1 MPSKLPRYISV
12 FAMWSCFAAILVTGN
27 GCERFRRQTMIRAP
41 FFQEDSKA
49 VEAMLDAM
57 STEQKLAQ
65 LLIAEV
71 EADSAV
77 LQNLYAD
84 ARKGLLGGVI
94 IRNLHLAHFRAFTD
108 SLRAA
113 SPFPLW
119 IGTLET
125 SLLNNQFC
133 DATPFPEQTTID
145 AIADE
150 TDRAAMQKLSRR
162 QAAVAGINWSLEPP
176 LYRGAVWSDSAGLPQ
191 RDYVAPTRTLREW
204 RQEGMV
210 RLGNAFSHLVY
221 LPKDTARLVEQI
233 LAPYRKLA
241 RAGIAGFWLDSA
253 VVQPDRPFNYL
264 RDYFEEKVRFEGL
277 LAGAGSIENLIWAGA
292 DLVVTADT
300 LSRARGVLAQMH
312 KTRKLSNAELNRRV
326 RRILAAKR
334 WSEAKRPPALAR
346 MFQDSLLAAHPGYL
360 FNNEDLV
367 YQAQRIREQSVV
379 VLQGDLPLV
388 PLQPGRVRLVLPPD
402 DPFHT
407 FEKYF
412 RHYADPDTIL
422 FWNADTVLR
431 WDTTVLTVV
440 LRDSRQVPSAKD
452 TLFYDLLR
460 ARPANA
466 RTVLVHFGK
475 PQHLTLSDTA
485 LVVIQAFERHTHTEQ
500 AAAGALW
507 GAVRVRAILPDRV
520 GERWAAGTGAVLPQ
534 VRLRFATPRDA
545 GISPEK
551 LVGIDAIAHSAIQ
564 QRVIPGCQVLVA
576 MDGQVI
582 YSKAFGK
589 LTFNGGHP
597 VTAQT
602 LYDIAS
608 ITKVA
613 ATTLAIM
620 QLKDQGKIALDEEV
634 QDVIPQAKGE
644 VGQISVKQLLTH
656 TSGLQA
662 NMPVEPY
669 MKASLVRRMRCN
681 NWFCRQEQPGYT
693 VPVAKDLYFKDEGRT
708 NLLAGLYRLPVQRRP
723 GMRYSDVNMVIL
735 QQMAEKASGYALDT
749 YVQRAFYKPLGLR
762 RLTYRPLRRF
772 ALDEIAPTENDLR
785 WRQQVLHGYVHD
797 PAAALLGGVSGNA
810 GLFANAEDLAVIF
823 QMLLN
828 EGSYGG
834 QQYIDPATV
843 RLFTALDAKSR
854 RGLGFDKP
862 RKVKYPSYSD
872 DMPVEAFGHTGFTGT
887 CAWADPS
894 RKMVY
899 IFLSNRVYPRAQNTA
914 FFNNNI
920 RKRIHEVVY
929 DALDSY
935 RPGWGSGQ

>member
-1 MPSKLPRYISV
+1 
-12 FAMWSCFAAILVTGN
+12 MWSCLAVVLLLGN

-41 FFQEDSKA
+41 FFQENQKA
-49 VEAMLDAM
+49 VEALLDAM
-57 STEQKLAQ
+57 SMEQKLAQ
-65 LLIAEV
+65 LLMVEV

-84 ARKGLLGGVI
+84 AQKGLLGGVI
-94 IRNLHLAHFRAFTD
+94 IRNLHLEHFRAFAD
-108 SLRAA
+108 SIRAV
-113 SPFPLW
+113 SPFPVW

-125 SLLNNQFC
+125 ALLNNQFC
-133 DATPFPEQTTID
+133 DAAPFPEQITID
-145 AIADE
+145 AATDE
-150 TDRAAMQKLSRR
+150 TDRAAMEKLLRR

-176 LYRGAVWSDSAGLPQ
+176 LYRGAVWSDSSGLPR
-191 RDYVAPTRTLREW
+191 RDYAAPTRALREW

-210 RLGNAFSHLVY
+210 RLGNAFSHLLY
-221 LPKDTARLVEQI
+221 IPKDTARLTEQM

-241 RAGIAGFWLDSA
+241 RAGVAGFWLDSS
-253 VVQPDRPFNYL
+253 VVQPGKPFNYL
-264 RDYFEEKVRFEGL
+264 RDYFEEKLRFEGL
-277 LAGAGSIENLIWAGA
+277 LAGAGSVEDLIWAGA
-292 DLVVTADT
+292 DLVVIADT
-300 LSRARGVLAQMH
+300 LSRVRGLLMQMY
-312 KTRKLSNAELNRRV
+312 KTRKLSSSELNRRV
-326 RRILAAKR
+326 RRILAAKH
-334 WSEAKRPPALAR
+334 WSEVRRPPALAR
-346 MFQDSLLAAHPGYL
+346 MLQDSLLAVNPSYL
-360 FNNEDLV
+360 FNNADLA
-367 YQAQRIREQSVV
+367 YQAQRIREHSVV
-379 VLQGDLPLV
+379 VLQGRSPLT

-402 DPFHT
+402 DPFSP
-407 FEKYF
+407 FKKYF
-412 RHYADPDTIL
+412 RHYADPDTVVL
-422 FWNADTVLR
+422 WNADTALW
-431 WDTTVLTVV
+431 WDTAVVTVV
-440 LRDSRQVPSAKD
+440 LRDSRQVQLARDK
-452 TLFYDLLR
+452 LFYDLLS

-466 RTVLVHFGK
+466 RLILVHFGE
-475 PQHLTLSDTA
+475 PQRLVLADTN

-507 GAVRVRAILPDRV
+507 GAVGVHAKLPDRV
-520 GERWAAGTGAVLPQ
+520 GERWMAGAGVVLPQ
-534 VRLRFATPRDA
+534 VRLRFATPRNV

-564 QRVIPGCQVLVA
+564 QRIIPGCQVLVVI
-576 MDGQVI
+576 DGQVI

-589 LTFNGGHP
+589 HTFNGGYP
-597 VTAQT
+597 VTEQT

-613 ATTLAIM
+613 ATTLALM
-620 QLKDQGKIALDEEV
+620 QLKDQGKMTLDEKV

-644 VGQISVKQLLTH
+644 VGQISVRQLLTH

-669 MKASLVRRMRCN
+669 IKAGLTRRMRCN

-693 VPVAKDLYFKDEGRT
+693 VPVAKDFYFRNEERAH
-708 NLLAGLYRLPVQRRP
+708 LLASLYRLPVQSPP
-723 GMRYSDVNMVIL
+723 GMRYSDVNMIIL
-735 QQMAEKASGYALDT
+735 QQMIEKASGVALDT
-749 YVQRAFYKPLGLR
+749 YVQKAFYMPLGLR
-762 RLTYRPLRRF
+762 RLTYRPLQRF
-772 ALDEIAPTENDLR
+772 ALHEIAPTENDLR
-785 WRQQVLHGYVHD
+785 WRQQVVHGYVHD
-797 PAAALLGGVSGNA
+797 PAAALLGGISGNA

-834 QQYIDPATV
+834 RQYIEPATV
-843 RLFTALDAKSR
+843 RLFTSLDAKSN

-872 DMPVEAFGHTGFTGT
+872 NMPPEAFGHTGFTGT

-899 IFLSNRVYPRAQNTA
+899 IFLSNRVHPRAQNTE

-935 RPGWGSGQ
+935 RPGWGGK